1 MAESK
6 HDLEFE
12 LWEPEE
18 SIGKVWHAYA
28 SGLDA
33 PAEFADK
40 AVALAD
46 MQGRLAILF
55 RGLGGAKDVEI
66 KTATIQES
74 AHRLSRRRSLGQS
87 SERLAQPSFDGE
99 ALRLPA
105 SIGVFPHVEANIALY
120 LWLAATSA
128 FATRPKFAAD
138 PLQTDIQALQAAH
151 QMTQITLAECP
162 GMQSLHANL
171 CMATREFRR
180 ARKLPPVEAALEAAI
195 LDLLG
200 AAPPADT
207 LALSMA
213 RTIRSGTNDLAQFTA
228 PRGYCTFMP
237 VPLWP
242 RLSPA
247 QGRESVMRETEAAD
261 DGQTVPEAEDQ
272 VFKGKRRSA
281 DLAARKDSLILHKF
295 EVIFSW
301 AEFLNLNR
309 RIEDDDEETAKK
321 AAEDQEEVSLTQ
333 VPQRAKTRLRMHL
346 DLSPEDVEF
355 EQLAGV
361 HVYPEWDYRAKSYLP
376 DCSRVLAGQA
386 EAPSE
391 MPAFLKCAN
400 TQRRIKSVKRQFE
413 ALRPRRV
420 HLNRQVD
427 GEDIDIE
434 AAVAARVDLEAT
446 GVNCD
451 RVYISSRTQERDL
464 AVSILL
470 DASRS
475 TESYVGGRQVIDI
488 AREALIA
495 LAWGIDACGDE
506 TSIDAFSS
514 LRRERVFLHTCKDFN
529 EPMGPRIE
537 ARISGIS
544 PGHYTRLGTAIR
556 HISSRLA
563 VRTKQRRLL
572 LVLTDG
578 KPNDLDHYEGRY
590 GIEDTHMAVREARRR
605 GQSVFGVTIDRKS
618 QAPFARMFGR
628 GGFVVVP
635 SPEKLTAALPQLYAH
650 LVTK

>member
-1 MAESK
+1 MADTKEK
-6 HDLEFE
+6 LEFE

-18 SIGKVWHAYA
+18 SVGKVWHAFA

-33 PAEFADK
+33 PAAFPDE
-40 AVALAD
+40 AVTLSAV
-46 MQGRLAILF
+46 QGRLAVLF

-66 KTATIQES
+66 KPAPLQES
-74 AHRLSRRRSLGQS
+74 AHRLSRRRRLGQS

-105 SIGVFPHVEANIALY
+105 SIAEFPYVDANTALY
-120 LWLAATSA
+120 LWLTAASA
-128 FATRPKFAAD
+128 FARAPEYADD
-138 PLQTDIQALQAAH
+138 PLQADIRALQAAH
-151 QMTQITLAECP
+151 RMTEKTLAECP
-162 GMQSLHANL
+162 GTRQLYANL
-171 CMATREFRR
+171 CIATREFRR
-180 ARKLPPVEAALEAAI
+180 ARELPAREGALEAAI
-195 LDLLG
+195 RHLLGEAPPTEPLALDL
-200 AAPPADT
+200 
-207 LALSMA
+207 A
-213 RTIRSGTNDLAQFTA
+213 RTIRSGTDDISRFSA
-228 PRGYCTFMP
+228 PRGYRTFMP

-242 RLSPA
+242 RLMT
-247 QGRESVMRETEAAD
+247 QQKRESVSRQAEPAE
-261 DGQTVPEAEDQ
+261 DGQAVPDAEEQ
-272 VFKGKRRSA
+272 VFKAKRRAS

-321 AAEDQEEVSLTQ
+321 AAEDQDEVSLTQ

-346 DLSPEDVEF
+346 DLSPEETDF
-355 EQLAGV
+355 ERLAGV
-361 HVYPEWDYRAKSYLP
+361 HVYPEWDHRAKTYLP
-376 DCSRVLAGQA
+376 DCCRVLAGPA
-386 EAPSE
+386 EAPAE
-391 MPAFLKCAN
+391 TPDFLKCAQA
-400 TQRRIKSVKRQFE
+400 QRRIKSVKRQFE
-413 ALRPRRV
+413 TLRPRRV

-434 AAVAARVDLEAT
+434 AAVAARVDLAAT
-446 GVNCD
+446 GANCD

-475 TESYVGGRQVIDI
+475 TESCVGGRQVIDI

-495 LAWGIDACGDE
+495 LAWGIDSCGDE

-514 LRRERVFLHTCKDFN
+514 LRRERVFLHTCKSFN
-529 EPMGPRIE
+529 EPMGPNVE
-537 ARISGIS
+537 ARISGLS
-544 PGHYTRLGTAIR
+544 PGHYTRLGAAIR
-556 HISSRLA
+556 HVSSRLA
-563 VRTKQRRLL
+563 ERAKQRRLL

-605 GQSVFGVTIDRKS
+605 GQSVFGVTIDRKA

-635 SPEKLTAALPQLYAH
+635 NPEKLTAALPQLYAH
-650 LVTK
+650 LVTQ